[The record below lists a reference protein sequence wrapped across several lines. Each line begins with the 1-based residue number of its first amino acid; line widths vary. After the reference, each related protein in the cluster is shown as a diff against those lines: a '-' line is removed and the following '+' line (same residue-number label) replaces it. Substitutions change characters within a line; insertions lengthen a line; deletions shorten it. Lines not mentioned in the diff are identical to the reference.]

1 MINTVWRTLMV
12 DSNLTTVKQ
21 QVFDYVNAMLGGG
34 MVDVELDP
42 IHYETAL
49 TKSLTKYRQRSE
61 NSVEESYV
69 TIKLNQDQNVYT
81 LPQEIIEVRKI
92 HRRSVGSRLGGLGGS
107 SGGNPIST
115 QTITATAGQTE
126 LTVNYNLLSVAT
138 IRVEVNGVATT
149 NFTTDSGQNTI
160 TLVNP
165 LNAGDVVG
173 IKLFP
178 EGENLGGSLFE
189 PFNLAYTNTYLL
201 AGSGIGGLATYDFF
215 AQQQELVGRMFG
227 SFMEFTWNQTT
238 SKLTILQRPRS
249 EEEVMLF
256 CYNYRPDDQ
265 LLRDYKSQQWL
276 KDYTLASCKYMLGEA
291 RSKFA
296 TIAGPGG
303 GTSLNGDTLK
313 NEAMQEM
320 EKLEADLSMA
330 VAGGTGYGFLIG

>member
-1 MINTVWRTLMV
+1 MA
-12 DSNLTTVKQ
+12 DSNLTTQKQ
-21 QVFDYVNAMLGGG
+21 QVFDYVNAFLGGG

-49 TKSLTKYRQRSE
+49 TKALTKYRQRSE

-69 TIKLNQDQNVYT
+69 TLKINQDQNVYE

-92 HRRSVGSRLGGLGGS
+92 YRRSVGSRLGGS
-107 SGGNPIST
+107 
-115 QTITATAGQTE
+115 A
-126 LTVNYNLLSVAT
+126 
-138 IRVEVNGVATT
+138 
-149 NFTTDSGQNTI
+149 D
-160 TLVNP
+160 
-165 LNAGDVVG
+165 
-173 IKLFP
+173 
-178 EGENLGGSLFE
+178 GGSLFE

-227 SFMEFTWNQTT
+227 SFIEFKWNPTT
-238 SKLTILQRPRS
+238 SKLTILQRPRA
-249 EEEVMLF
+249 EEEALLY
-256 CYNYRPDDQ
+256 CYNYRPDMQ
-265 LLRDYKSQQWL
+265 LLEDYKASQWI

-303 GTSLNGDTLK
+303 GTTLNGDTLK
-313 NEAMQEM
+313 AEAQQDM
-320 EKLEADLSMA
+320 EKLENDLQMA